1 MSSCSSCGSSSSI
14 PAQIAQ
20 AQLSQL
26 KTSGEIST
34 RVARKALDAQ
44 QEQGQAAIDLL
55 KSATEVAKA
64 ASRGSDGR
72 LDVTA

>member
-34 RVARKALDAQ
+34 RVARKTLDAQ

-64 ASRGSDGR
+64 TTRGADGR